1 MKHIFLEEMS
11 IDKITELYR
20 NLSFRTLSG
29 GQQIEFEKV
38 SDLTTH
44 INFKMKH
51 SILSKIDDQHLA
63 AKRTMRMLRK
73 HMQFLRNLLARTILK
88 SG

>member
-1 MKHIFLEEMS
+1 MS
-11 IDKITELYR
+11 IDKIAELYR

-29 GQQIEFEKV
+29 RQQIESEKV

-63 AKRTMRMLRK
+63 AKKTMRMLRK
-73 HMQFLRNLLARTILK
+73 HMQFLRNLLTRTILK